1 MAMDKSCAVARRQA
15 GRRSAGLLLL
25 TIRIAYYTI
34 RNVVNPAPALMPI
47 FRSEAQARILAWLLL
62 APEREQP
69 IASLVPIA
77 GVAQPNIL
85 REVNRLVEAGLLRE
99 RRAGHTRLVA
109 ADTSS
114 PYYQP
119 LVQILGR
126 AYGPAQAVPEELTD
140 VPGIERAV
148 IVGSWAQRFQG
159 EAGPPPNDVDV
170 VVVGTPDRRAL
181 RRANARLEERLG
193 VPVQITVVTPKEW
206 DAKSSGFLAD
216 VQQRPHLTVLDISAP
231 SSPDIAAKHTGDS
244 K

>member
-1 MAMDKSCAVARRQA
+1 LLREVV
-15 GRRSAGLLLL
+15 GSAGLALL

-34 RNVVNPAPALMPI
+34 WNVVNPAPALMPI

-140 VPGIERAV
+140 VPRIERAV

-159 EAGPPPNDVDV
+159 EPGPPPNDVDV